1 MKTLVAFYSLEG
13 NTDFIAHIIA
23 EKLGADLIKLEPVK
37 PYPTKGFKKFF
48 IGGMSAVRKATPKL
62 KTENIDTAA
71 YDNIVLGSP
80 VWAGTF
86 APPLNTLLK
95 KQGIKGKK
103 LAFFLCSGG
112 GDVAKCL
119 TNLKTA
125 LDGNTF
131 VGEIDFME
139 PLKNGKEEAGHKAAV
154 WAETLGL

>member
-1 MKTLVAFYSLEG
+1 MKTLVAYYSLDG
-13 NTDFIAHIIA
+13 NTAFIAQIIA
-23 EKLGADLIKLEPVK
+23 EKLGADIMKLEPIK
-37 PYPTKGFKKFF
+37 PYPTKGFKKFLV
-48 IGGMSAVRKATPKL
+48 GGMGAVRKATPEL
-62 KTENIDTAA
+62 KNENINTAQ

-95 KQGIKGKK
+95 KHGFKGKK

-119 TNLKTA
+119 TKLKA
-125 LDGNTF
+125 AFAGNTF
-131 VGEIDFME
+131 VGEIDFML

-154 WAETLGL
+154 WAETLGF